1 MSLRV
6 SAGKLSPADK
16 QRPLS
21 KKIVLACSPTSSP
34 SPASGKA
41 HHISLGTSLSS
52 ESSRV
57 IFTPVVKLLK
67 KWQSLLGL
75 ATSLP
80 RPLLPHDLSTSSS
93 PAHLTALCSA
103 LTRRGTAFVSL
114 VFGFCFLFTVSP
126 SPPGPP
132 PLSQDLSSTQPVRGG
147 QPLSSDTNTAR
158 DEEREAKRSL
168 SPFCLWHTFPFGST
182 NLNLIHSPLILAPEV
197 GPRRLIN

>member
-103 LTRRGTAFVSL
+103 LTRRGTAFRV
-114 VFGFCFLFTVSP
+114 
-126 SPPGPP
+126 PGLRVL
-132 PLSQDLSSTQPVRGG
+132 LSVHSIPVTTWASSTESG
-147 QPLSSDTNTAR
+147 
-158 DEEREAKRSL
+158 SL
-168 SPFCLWHTFPFGST
+168 LYPACQ
-182 NLNLIHSPLILAPEV
+182 
-197 GPRRLIN
+197 RRTVIE